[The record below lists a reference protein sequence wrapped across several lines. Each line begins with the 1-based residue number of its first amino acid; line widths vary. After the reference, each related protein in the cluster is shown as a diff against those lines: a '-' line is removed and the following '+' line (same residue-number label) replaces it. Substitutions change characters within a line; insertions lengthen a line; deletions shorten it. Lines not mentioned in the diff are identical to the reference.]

1 MQVRDDRT
9 PEQKLTHTVIVV
21 GTDSFLSAC
30 GLAEYGVSY
39 PSYAGWACEPRHQ
52 WKVLDWVS
60 SKCDMK
66 RVRVVTDPYRPKGEG
81 DCHIYVVGDEH
92 PALG

>member
-21 GTDSFLSAC
+21 GTDIFLSGW
-30 GLAEYGVSY
+30 GLAKDGF
-39 PSYAGWACEPRHQ
+39 SYAGWACEPKHQ

-60 SKCDMK
+60 SRGDMK
-66 RVRVVTDPYRPKGEG
+66 RVRVVTDPYRPKGKG
-81 DCHIYVVGDEH
+81 HCHIYVVDDEH
-92 PALG
+92 LALS